1 MADLRIRP
9 SNGIRGELSLPGDKS
24 ISHRSVLFAAI
35 ADGDTH
41 ISGFLAGEDTQNT
54 ANAMQAMGIDIEG
67 LGTERLVVHGKGL
80 DGLSEPARVLDLGNS
95 GTGMRLLAGLL
106 AGQDF
111 FSVLTGDQYLRKRP
125 MARIVEPL
133 QRMGARIDGRSGG
146 RLAPL
151 AIRGGG
157 RSLRSIEHAS
167 PVASAQVKSA
177 VLLAGLYADGETTVN
192 EPSKSR
198 DHTERMF
205 RFFGVE
211 VRDQGTNVTVQ
222 GRQRLRAQGPLTIP
236 ADISSAAFFMVAASI
251 VPGSDLLIKNVGVN
265 PTRTGIIDVLIA
277 MGADIALES
286 RREQA
291 GEPVADI
298 RVRHRRL
305 RGVQIGGE
313 TVPRAIDEIPVLAVA
328 ASYAEG
334 KTVIKDA
341 AELRLKES
349 DRIATI
355 AAELRNMGAMIV
367 EHPDGM
373 EITGRD
379 ALIGALCDSHGD
391 HRIAMSVAVAGLAA
405 RGDTVVRDA
414 GWIDTSFPGFE
425 RLLRQASY
433 S

>member
-1 MADLRIRP
+1 MTDLRIQP
-9 SNGIRGELSLPGDKS
+9 SSGIRGTLTLPGDKS
-24 ISHRSVLFAAI
+24 ISHRSVMFAAI
-35 ADGDTH
+35 ADGDTQ
-41 ISGFLAGEDTQNT
+41 ISGFLTGEDTQNT
-54 ANAMQAMGIDIEG
+54 AKAMQTMGITIEG

-80 DGLSEPARVLDLGNS
+80 DGLSEPASVLDLGNS

-146 RLAPL
+146 TRAPL
-151 AIRGGG
+151 SIRGGG
-157 RSLRSIEHAS
+157 KNLRAIEHES

-177 VLLAGLYADGETTVN
+177 VLLAGLYADGETMVN

-211 VRDQGTNVTVQ
+211 VRGQGTSVTVH
-222 GRQRLRAQGPLTIP
+222 GRQRLRAKGPLAIP
-236 ADISSAAFFMVAASI
+236 SDISSAAFFMVAASI
-251 VPGSDLLIKNVGVN
+251 VPGSDLLITNVGVN

-277 MGADIALES
+277 MGAGIALENL
-286 RREQA
+286 REQA

-298 RVRHRRL
+298 RVRYQKLH
-305 RGVQIGGE
+305 GVQIGGDMI
-313 TVPRAIDEIPVLAVA
+313 PRTIDEIPVLAVA
-328 ASYAEG
+328 ASCAEG
-334 KTVIKDA
+334 QTIIKDA
-341 AELRLKES
+341 AELRVKES

-355 AAELRNMGAMIV
+355 AAELRKMGAAV
-367 EHPDGM
+367 TELPDGM
-373 EITGRD
+373 EISGGA
-379 ALIGALCDSHGD
+379 ALNGAICDSHGD

-405 RGDTVVRDA
+405 KGDTVVRDTD
-414 GWIDTSFPGFE
+414 WIETSFPGFE
-425 RLLRQASY
+425 RLLRQAAY
-433 S
+433 

>member
-1 MADLRIRP
+1 MADLRIQP
-9 SNGIRGELSLPGDKS
+9 SSGLRGELTLPGDKS
-24 ISHRSVLFAAI
+24 ISHRSVLFASI

-41 ISGFLAGEDTQNT
+41 ISGFLTGEDTQNT
-54 ANAMQAMGIDIEG
+54 AKALQAMGIAIEG

-80 DGLSEPARVLDLGNS
+80 DGLSEPASVLDLGNS

-125 MARIVEPL
+125 MARIIEPL
-133 QRMGARIDGRSGG
+133 RRMGAKIDGRSGG
-146 RLAPL
+146 TRAPL

-157 RSLRSIEHAS
+157 KTLRSIEHVS

-205 RFFGVE
+205 RFFGVALRE
-211 VRDQGTNVTVQ
+211 QGTNVMVQ
-222 GRQRLRAQGPLTIP
+222 GRQHLRAQGPIAIP
-236 ADISSAAFFMVAASI
+236 SDISSAAFFLVAASI

-265 PTRTGIIDVLIA
+265 PTRTGIIDVLTA
-277 MGADIALES
+277 MGADIALGNQ
-286 RREQA
+286 REQA

-298 RVRHRRL
+298 RVRHRKL
-305 RGVQIGGE
+305 HGVQIGGE
-313 TVPRAIDEIPVLAVA
+313 LIPRTIDEIPVLAVA
-328 ASYAEG
+328 ASYADG

-341 AELRLKES
+341 AELRIKES
-349 DRIATI
+349 DRITTI
-355 AAELRNMGAMIV
+355 AAELHSMGASVI
-367 EHPDGM
+367 EFPDGM
-373 EITGRD
+373 EIIGRD
-379 ALIGALCDSHGD
+379 SLNGARCDSHGD

-405 RGDTVVRDA
+405 RGETIVRDTD
-414 GWIDTSFPGFE
+414 WIDTSFPGFE
-425 RLLRQASY
+425 RLLRKAAY